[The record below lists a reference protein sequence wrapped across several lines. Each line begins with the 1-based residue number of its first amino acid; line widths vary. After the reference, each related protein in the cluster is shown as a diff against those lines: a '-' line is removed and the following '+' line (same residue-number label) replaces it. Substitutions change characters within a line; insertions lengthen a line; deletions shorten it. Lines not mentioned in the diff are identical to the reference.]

1 MADGK
6 AGGSRARGVLA
17 RIRGERRVLIG
28 AAAVLVFIW
37 LLFEVEE
44 KDIFRL
50 DVAAYDLIVLN
61 MRTAWLTPIMRTLS
75 DLATPVV
82 LVVMLLM
89 VEEFAPGRRP
99 GLCAA
104 VNLVLATLLNQLL
117 KHLVQRPRPMGYR
130 LATVGGYSFPSGHSM
145 VAMAFFGLLIW
156 MVWRYEKDEF
166 VRWLG
171 ILGFGAVIVLVGFSR
186 IYLGV
191 HYASDVL
198 AGFCASIAWLAV
210 YTKLVAPYL
219 MGDAAPGTAEGDA
232 PDGPAS
238 PSPRS
243 SRPAR

>member
-1 MADGK
+1 MADGQTG
-6 AGGSRARGVLA
+6 ASRARGVLA
-17 RIRGERRVLIG
+17 RIRRERGVLIG
-28 AAAVLVFIW
+28 AAAVIVFIW
-37 LLFEVEE
+37 LLFEIEE

-50 DVAAYDLIVLN
+50 DAAAYYLIVVN
-61 MRTAWLTPIMRTLS
+61 MRQPWLTPIMRTLS
-75 DLATPVV
+75 DLATPIV

-104 VNLVLATLLNQLL
+104 VNLVLATLLNQGL
-117 KHLVQRPRPMGYR
+117 KYLIQRPRPAGYR
-130 LATVGGYSFPSGHSM
+130 LATVSGYSFPSGHSM
-145 VAMAFFGLLIW
+145 AAMAFYGLLIW

-166 VRWLG
+166 VKWLG
-171 ILGFGAVIVLVGFSR
+171 VLGFGAVIVLVGFSR

-219 MGDAAPGTAEGDA
+219 MGE
-232 PDGPAS
+232 PAS
-238 PSPRS
+238 PSSGP